1 MSLAK
6 TVQKQSLGAKRI
18 EASQKRPMASLG
30 AKRLEAGQKRPMASL
45 EVKRLE
51 SKYFISQADC
61 RAMAAALG
69 NALERDAH
77 DRGKGY
83 FIRSLYFDSLE
94 NRAFDEKMAGVER
107 RKKFRLRLYD
117 FDSGKVKLEVKNKF
131 NNSIFKESMWM
142 RKKDALRLQKG
153 NYDVLLDYDNALAR
167 KAYAEFTQYCY
178 SPVLVVDYVREAF
191 LWPFNNVR
199 VTFDQGLKAN
209 SIDLNMF
216 DSGIFMKPLISQNL
230 AVLEVKF
237 DSFMPEWL
245 KSLIRM
251 RSCNSAISKYCI
263 GRLDNK
269 IGWI

>member
-1 MSLAK
+1 MSVTK
-6 TVQKQSLGAKRI
+6 TLQKQG
-18 EASQKRPMASLG
+18 
-30 AKRLEAGQKRPMASL
+30 L

-51 SKYFISQADC
+51 ASQEKAAGSLVVKRLEAKYFISQADC
-61 RAMAAALG
+61 RAMSEALD
-69 NALERDAH
+69 NALERDSH

-94 NRAFDEKMAGVER
+94 NRAFEEKMAGIER

-117 FDSGKVKLEVKNKF
+117 FDSNKVKLEVKSKF
-131 NNSIFKESMWM
+131 NSSIFKESMWIS
-142 RKKDALRLQKG
+142 KKHALELQKG
-153 NYDVLLDYDNALAR
+153 SCDVLLDYENALAR
-167 KAYAEFTQYCY
+167 KVFAEFTHYCY
-178 SPVLVVDYVREAF
+178 SPVVVVDYVREAF

-199 VTFDQGLKAN
+199 VTFDQGLKSN

-216 DSGIFMKPLISQNL
+216 DKGIFMKPLISQNL

-237 DSFMPEWL
+237 DHFLPEWL

-251 RSCNSAISKYCI
+251 RSCNSAISKYCV

-269 IGWI
+269 IGWV